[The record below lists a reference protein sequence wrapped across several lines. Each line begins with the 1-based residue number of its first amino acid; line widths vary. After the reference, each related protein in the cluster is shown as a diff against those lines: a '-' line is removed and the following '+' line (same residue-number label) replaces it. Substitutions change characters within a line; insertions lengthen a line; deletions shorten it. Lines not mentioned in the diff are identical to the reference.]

1 MDGFERR
8 WSCWSTVKEACLS
21 VPLLVRKS
29 VTVITE
35 AAVRGSDLR
44 SATQLTPLLA

>member
-1 MDGFERR
+1 MDGFETRL
-8 WSCWSTVKEACLS
+8 SCWSTVREACLF
-21 VPLLVRKS
+21 PLLVRKS
-29 VTVITE
+29 ATVIAE